1 MHLGRAGGC
10 ILQNLIAAY
19 HRKCLH
25 IEQHTFISRFRFVS
39 AEADAKVDC
48 SRISLKRVLSLGT
61 RAVADSPSS
70 EPWTHHRISVAPR
83 MLLTA
88 RVQQF
93 SAAYA
98 DLLIRCCESL
108 SRSRLRRTLAPIK
121 AHWLRSLL

>member
-61 RAVADSPSS
+61 RAVTDSPSS
-70 EPWTHHRISVAPR
+70 EPWTHHII
-83 MLLTA
+83 
-88 RVQQF
+88 
-93 SAAYA
+93 AYVG
-98 DLLIRCCESL
+98 RCCIVFL
-108 SRSRLRRTLAPIK
+108 SELRLRTPTLSPSAV
-121 AHWLRSLL
+121 ARFSG